1 MKAVPDEARRRK
13 ARAKWGGTAKASPFV
28 PIRTRGFSVSMGPEK
43 KLWAGR
49 AGRRASGRGREMDR
63 ARVPARG
70 GEIVA
75 KTYEEINEKISRG
88 EAVVLTADEMTELVA
103 SEGAAKA
110 ARKVDVVTTGT
121 FGPMCSSGAFVNFGH
136 SEPPIK
142 MAKVWLNDV
151 PVCADL
157 AAVDVYIGATALSE
171 TEGMAYGG
179 AHVIEDLIAGKPL
192 RLRSTAYGTDCYPR
206 KEIETWVNKDTVNQA
221 YLFNPRNA
229 YQNYACA
236 TNSSER
242 TIYTYMGV
250 LLPNFGNATYCSAGQ
265 LSPLLNDPLYR
276 TTGVGTRIFLG
287 GTAGYVAWEGTQHKP
302 TVERSPGG
310 TPVGPAAS
318 LALIGDLK
326 AMDTRFIRG
335 AKFHRYGISLYVG
348 VGVPIPVLDEEI
360 AAWTGVSDA
369 DIVTSV
375 FDYSQPTRSRDPLR
389 RVSYAELRSGS
400 ITLDGK
406 KVQTAPLSSYKAART
421 IARTLKSWIEES
433 RFQLTCPLQPLPSE
447 GAPLPLDI
455 REEEI

>member
-1 MKAVPDEARRRK
+1 MNE
-13 ARAKWGGTAKASPFV
+13 
-28 PIRTRGFSVSMGPEK
+28 
-43 KLWAGR
+43 
-49 AGRRASGRGREMDR
+49 
-63 ARVPARG
+63 G

-75 KTYEEINEKISRG
+75 KTYEEINEKIARG
-88 EAVVLTADEMTELVA
+88 EAVVVTADEMTELVK
-103 SEGAAKA
+103 SEGARKA

-142 MAKVWLNDV
+142 MARAWLNDV

-157 AAVDVYIGATALSE
+157 AAVDVYIGATASSE
-171 TEGMAYGG
+171 TEGMNYGG
-179 AHVIEDLIAGKPL
+179 AHVILDLIEGKKIK
-192 RLRSTAYGTDCYPR
+192 LRSTAYGTDCYPR
-206 KEIETWVNKDTVNQA
+206 KEIETWIDKDTVNQA

-236 TNSSER
+236 TNSSEG

-250 LLPNFGNATYCSAGQ
+250 LLPNYGNATYCSAGQ

-276 TTGVGTRIFLG
+276 TVGLGTRIFLG
-287 GTAGYVAWEGTQHKP
+287 GTAGYVAWQGTQHKP

-326 AMDTRFIRG
+326 QMDSRFIRG
-335 AKFHRYGISLYVG
+335 AKFHRYGVTMYVG
-348 VGVPIPVLDEEI
+348 IGIPIPILDEEM
-360 AAWTGVSDA
+360 AQFTGVADA

-400 ITLDGK
+400 VEIQGK
-406 KVQTAPLSSYKAART
+406 KVPTAPLSSYKVARLIAAN
-421 IARTLKSWIEES
+421 LKAWISEG
-433 RFQLTCPLQPLPSE
+433 RFLLSVPVEPLPTE
-447 GAPLPLDI
+447 GVVLPLEI
-455 REEEI
+455 RDEEGI